1 MTMKTVDVKLGDR
14 YQIAIGHSTLAKL
27 GAAVKALNIGQDA
40 VVITN
45 PGIRRLHGQVLSA
58 GLKKAGMSV
67 KFLEV
72 PDGEQSKSAGVAL
85 DLIDA
90 IAPYAVNRKVFII
103 AFGGGVIGDL
113 AGFVAAIYKRGV
125 PLVQVPTTL
134 LAQIDSAIGGKV
146 GVDLPVGK
154 NLIGAFYQPR
164 LVWSD
169 VNLLS
174 TLDERQI
181 RNGLAEAVKY
191 GVICDKRLFDFIGA
205 HVEDLLV
212 RKPQILTEVVWN
224 CSQIKAKVV
233 MSDEKETR
241 GLRTVLNFGHTVGH
255 AVEAAA
261 SYNRYH
267 HGEAVALGMRV
278 AADISCQMSL
288 MPKKAAQ
295 EIGVVLSRIGLPEKI
310 EGVTLT
316 QILKTMRHDKK
327 FVGNKNRFV
336 LAARVGSVKVVD
348 HVPLDTIKA
357 AIKRFLV

>member
-1 MTMKTVDVKLGDR
+1 MIMKTVDVKLNDR
-14 YQIAIGHSTLAKL
+14 YQIAIGHNTLGKL
-27 GAAVKALNIGQDA
+27 GAAIKTLDIGQDA

-45 PGIRRLHGQVLSA
+45 PGIRRRHGQALSS

-67 KFLEV
+67 KFLDV
-72 PDGEQSKSAGVAL
+72 PDGEQSKSAGMAL
-85 DLIDA
+85 GLIDM
-90 IAPYAVNRKVFII
+90 IAPYAINRKVFII

-169 VNLLS
+169 VSVLS

-181 RNGLAEAVKY
+181 RNGLSEAVKY

-205 HVEDLLV
+205 HVEDLLDH
-212 RKPQILTEVVWN
+212 KSQTLTEVVWN

-233 MSDEKETR
+233 MSDEKETK

-255 AVEAAA
+255 AIEAAA
-261 SYNRYH
+261 AYNRYH

-278 AADISCQMSL
+278 AAEISCQMSL
-288 MPKKAAQ
+288 LPRKSAQ
-295 EIGVVLSRIGLPEKI
+295 DIGAVLSRIGLPERI
-310 EGVTLT
+310 EGVNLT

-327 FVGNKNRFV
+327 FVGGKNRFV

-348 HVPLDTIKA
+348 NVPLDVIKS
-357 AIKRFLV
+357 AIKRFLA